1 MESSTGSS
9 GRCGQYQAP
18 TPDPHRRKQAVL
30 DHHTQSDPAPALQ
43 AGAVN
48 TRHPRQTRTAVNRRC
63 WDTNHA
69 LSDPAPASQADAVQ
83 NQTLTTP
90 TRGYATEDGGW
101 GMDHGHPGRIRH
113 EFDASKGPGYEGRIA
128 FVWDA
133 RPQGAMLRRGM

>member
-1 MESSTGSS
+1 MSNAHWAGSDQLS
-9 GRCGQYQAP
+9 AFSQACGGD
-18 TPDPHRRKQAVL
+18 THW
-30 DHHTQSDPAPALQ
+30 SPAPALQ